1 MTALTTTAKCKGRWR
16 VLRRTCESDLSL
28 YHRALVSE
36 DQKEASAELA
46 MDETLSCV
54 QSDIMAVH
62 RHQMAMPKDE
72 STSERAARCVV
83 DARQHK
89 GSTRYNGQRERIY
102 FCYAGSSI
110 SRQVYLCTSTMLERR
125 WTPERTSRRVALVA
139 ALQTCIEDA
148 TKMYVETSGC
158 LTAQGVR
165 LPPAPSQQLE
175 SLLSARRGEVHVYL
189 QRATGPGCPLL
200 ETFVWE
206 RNNQKKTIYILL
218 FYY

>member
-1 MTALTTTAKCKGRWR
+1 M
-16 VLRRTCESDLSL
+16 RRTCESDLSL

-89 GSTRYNGQRERIY
+89 G
-102 FCYAGSSI
+102 
-110 SRQVYLCTSTMLERR
+110 
-125 WTPERTSRRVALVA
+125 
-139 ALQTCIEDA
+139 
-148 TKMYVETSGC
+148 YVVTW
-158 LTAQGVR
+158 
-165 LPPAPSQQLE
+165 
-175 SLLSARRGEVHVYL
+175 LSAVEEYRK
-189 QRATGPGCPLL
+189 TGQIVCRD
-200 ETFVWE
+200 EWVF
-206 RNNQKKTIYILL
+206 QIKKTIYVFL